1 MERTQHG
8 RLQSFSCFLFHL
20 EIFFL
25 FIVLQQPVKSS
36 HFFLVHFHE
45 MFLPL
50 LFVFLCSPW
59 YSLNKSTR
67 LSLLCRTLF
76 AFDLFTSQRGIALL
90 PDDDPCPS
98 IDDVTESREE
108 LELASIRSPTTA
120 PGLVEQ
126 TATFCTEGVI
136 PKKSLSSS
144 K

>member
-50 LFVFLCSPW
+50 LFFFLCSPW

-76 AFDLFTSQRGIALL
+76 AFALFTSQCGVALL

-98 IDDVTESREE
+98 IDVTESREE
-108 LELASIRSPTTA
+108 LEFASKRSPTTA
-120 PGLVEQ
+120 PALFEQ
-126 TATFCTEGVI
+126 TATSCTDVI
-136 PKKSLSSS
+136 PKISFSSS